1 MTQHADPTLLAL
13 LTKEIAMM
21 VETLENKTT
30 ESLGGDDVSM
40 IGLDEKITRL
50 CEKVQ
55 SLPGKEARNFEPLL
69 KKMIIT
75 LDRLARAIQNNIK
88 QS

>member
-1 MTQHADPTLLAL
+1 MTQQSDPTLLAL
-13 LTKEIAMM
+13 LTKEIEMM
-21 VETLENKTT
+21 IETLENKTT

-40 IGLDEKITRL
+40 VGLDAKITRL
-50 CEKVQ
+50 CERVQ
-55 SLPGKEARNFEPLL
+55 SLTGKEAQSFEPLL

-88 QS
+88 QP